1 MHFKLKIMN
10 YDIIIK
16 FVYILDEKK
25 MPQLIFN
32 FINFHGTIAYVDV
45 KQILALSSN
54 PSIAIVIQINKAR
67 FRSHKMRYNP
77 SLQPCKYNVYC
88 LVNTL

>member
-1 MHFKLKIMN
+1 MHYKLKIMN

-45 KQILALSSN
+45 KQI
-54 PSIAIVIQINKAR
+54 
-67 FRSHKMRYNP
+67 
-77 SLQPCKYNVYC
+77 
-88 LVNTL
+88 